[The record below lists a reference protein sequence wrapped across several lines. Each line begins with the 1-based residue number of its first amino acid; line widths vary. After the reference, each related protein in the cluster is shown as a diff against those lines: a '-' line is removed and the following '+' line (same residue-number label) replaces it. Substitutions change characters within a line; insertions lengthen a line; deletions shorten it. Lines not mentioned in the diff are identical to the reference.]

1 MDNCLGNCE
10 WCRDTRSATENKQL
24 WSLTLCQSIFA
35 FYFILQW
42 HMKWKIIK
50 FNEKFLHASQHCN
63 TNRFS
68 LDSRIWFKRNSMPV
82 QCRLNGTLAVYFDF
96 FRVAFLL
103 FSLNGLLL
111 QLCSVD
117 FRSFGMITQVKVKLK
132 KNRFKRGSMHPRNSL
147 CDLFYCHVSFIEAWL
162 LSQNRDRHRAKIE
175 RVTEIKSVRPVINLC
190 FNLLIPVHIR
200 IDQVQSGLIFHFW
213 EY

>member
-10 WCRDTRSATENKQL
+10 WCRDTRSATVNKQL

-96 FRVAFLL
+96 FFVWHFFYSVWMVCYCNCVPLILKQKKIQVRL
-103 FSLNGLLL
+103 FSFIWNDHTGKSETQTKIDLNAA
-111 QLCSVD
+111 QC
-117 FRSFGMITQVKVKLK
+117 I
-132 KNRFKRGSMHPRNSL
+132 RGIH
-147 CDLFYCHVSFIEAWL
+147 C
-162 LSQNRDRHRAKIE
+162 
-175 RVTEIKSVRPVINLC
+175 VIYS
-190 FNLLIPVHIR
+190 IVMYP
-200 IDQVQSGLIFHFW
+200 S
-213 EY
+213 